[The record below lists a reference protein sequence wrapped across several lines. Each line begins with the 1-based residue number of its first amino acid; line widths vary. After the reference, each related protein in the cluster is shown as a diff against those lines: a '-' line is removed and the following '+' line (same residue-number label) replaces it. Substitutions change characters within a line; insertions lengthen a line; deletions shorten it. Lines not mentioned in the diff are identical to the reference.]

1 MINTIESQAK
11 RRGNQHFDAVS
22 SAICQFCKSAPSIP
36 LLEVFP
42 REGDPFKLVRYT
54 FGGSFM
60 TIRTLR
66 KGVEISIHKRF
77 TLDVPNDR
85 YVDQELV
92 AEVKAYLKKS
102 LADVRWQ
109 IKQSRDK

>member
-1 MINTIESQAK
+1 MLHTIESNAK

-36 LLEVFP
+36 VLEVFP
-42 REGDPFKLVRYT
+42 KEGDPYKIIRYT
-54 FGGSFM
+54 FGGSFL

-66 KGVEISIHKRF
+66 KGAEVSIHKRF

-102 LADVRWQ
+102 LAEVRWL
-109 IKQSRDK
+109 IKQSKEK